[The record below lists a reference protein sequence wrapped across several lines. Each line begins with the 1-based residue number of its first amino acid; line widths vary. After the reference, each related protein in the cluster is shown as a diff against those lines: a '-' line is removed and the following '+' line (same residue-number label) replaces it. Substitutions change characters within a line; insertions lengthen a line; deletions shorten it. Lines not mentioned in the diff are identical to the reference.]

1 MKQVYSFD
9 ELSIP
14 MWAHTLFWLLYMLV
28 FVYAFRKTVSP
39 LLQKKQPS
47 DVPKLFVLFFVLYTV
62 FYGVVPDYFNY
73 RDWVFEF
80 GLYDF
85 SKENF
90 YPALIV
96 FCLSL
101 SFDYPYEV
109 FRLVVW
115 GGAVLLA
122 YLTYSRYRKLLL
134 PGLSLLFLFVL
145 YGNTMSYSRAS
156 LGMAVYFFGVALLLT
171 KKRFFARVLGIAVAV
186 SSIFFHREMIIGI
199 LVLPAILVPFEK
211 KNYSLLTPFLL
222 LAAVFVIRYFNN
234 NLAVFDEMFESDIL
248 SSKVEEFNEAEQG
261 RFRLSTLIKYLNF
274 AYPIYLITK
283 CFWRKKMHRSVVGMY
298 RVTYVIILVSV
309 AFMIVFGLRS
319 VFVYRVL
326 YISCIPM
333 SLLISY
339 CYYKGYLKNRQ
350 LLLLLLFALLVNSTR
365 FINVV

>member
-9 ELSIP
+9 GLSIP

-28 FVYAFRKTVSP
+28 FVYAFRKTVFP

-47 DVPKLFVLFFVLYTV
+47 DVPKLFVLFFALYAV
-62 FYGVVPDYFNY
+62 FYCVNPDYFRY
-73 RDWVFEF
+73 RDWIFEF
-80 GLYDF
+80 GFYEF
-85 SKENF
+85 AKEDF

-101 SFDYPYEV
+101 PFDYPFEV

-156 LGMAVYFFGVALLLT
+156 LGMAVYFFGVALLLR

-199 LVLPAILVPFEK
+199 LVLPAFVVPFEK
-211 KNYSLLTPFLL
+211 KKYLFLTPFLF
-222 LAAVFVIRYFNN
+222 LAAIFVIRYFNN
-234 NLAVFDEMFESDIL
+234 NLAVFDEMFENDIL
-248 SSKVEEFNEAEQG
+248 SSKIEEFNEAEQG
-261 RFRLSTLIKYLNF
+261 KFRLSTLIKYLNF
-274 AYPIYLITK
+274 AYPLYLITK
-283 CFWRKKMHRSVVGMY
+283 CFWRKKVHRSVAGMY
-298 RVTYVIILVSV
+298 RIVYVIILVSV
-309 AFMIVFGLRS
+309 AFMVVFGLRS

-339 CYYKGYLKNRQ
+339 CYCKGYLKNRQ
-350 LLLLLLFALLVNSTR
+350 LLLLLLFGLLVNSTR
-365 FINVV
+365 FINAG